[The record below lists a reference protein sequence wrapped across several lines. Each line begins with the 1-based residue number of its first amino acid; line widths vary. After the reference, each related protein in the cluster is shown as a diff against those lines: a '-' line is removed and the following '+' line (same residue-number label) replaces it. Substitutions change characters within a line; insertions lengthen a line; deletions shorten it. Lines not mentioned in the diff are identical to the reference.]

1 MSNFLDELI
10 LLSTPE
16 GQRDF
21 LELIDEC
28 RKSAGKDWLNEL
40 KEFSPDFYKV
50 ADLVCNYDFDE
61 AFEIA
66 KKEYPLARMFKSLL
80 RQVHT
85 TLKTEIERKR
95 F

>member
-1 MSNFLDELI
+1 MANLMDEIL
-10 LLSTPE
+10 LLSTKD
-16 GQRDF
+16 GQKDF
-21 LELIDEC
+21 LELVAEC
-28 RKSAGKDWLNEL
+28 RKHAGKDWLNEL

-50 ADLVCNYDFDE
+50 ADLVCNYEFEE

-66 KKEYPLARMFKSLL
+66 KKEYPLASMFKPLL